1 MKSWNSSEHRE
12 KNMTEFE
19 ITGEYIELD
28 KLLKATQLCGTGGE
42 ARIMISEGLVTVDGE
57 VELRL
62 RRKVRPGMTVQ
73 YDGQAIAVR

>member
-1 MKSWNSSEHRE
+1 MA
-12 KNMTEFE
+12 EFT

-28 KLLKATQLCGTGGE
+28 KLLKATNLCGTGGE

-73 YDGQAIAVR
+73 YDGQTIAVR

>member
-1 MKSWNSSEHRE
+1 MA
-12 KNMTEFE
+12 EFQ

-28 KLLKATQLCGTGGE
+28 KLLKAAQLCGTGGE

-62 RRKVRPGMTVQ
+62 RRKVRPGMTVR
-73 YDGQAIAVR
+73 YDGNIRTVC

>member
-1 MKSWNSSEHRE
+1 MA
-12 KNMTEFE
+12 EFT

-42 ARIMISEGLVTVDGE
+42 ARIVISEGLVTVDGE
-57 VELRL
+57 TELRL

-73 YDGQAIAVR
+73 YDGQTLNVR

>member
-1 MKSWNSSEHRE
+1 MD
-12 KNMTEFE
+12 EFT

-28 KLLKATQLCGTGGE
+28 KLLKASRLCGTGGE

-62 RRKVRPGMTVQ
+62 RRKVRPGMTVK
-73 YDGQAIAVR
+73 YGETTIAVR

>member
-1 MKSWNSSEHRE
+1 MA
-12 KNMTEFE
+12 EFK

-42 ARIMISEGLVTVDGE
+42 ARIMISEGLVTVDDQ

-62 RRKVRPGMTVQ
+62 RRKIRPGMYVR
-73 YDGQAIAVR
+73 YDGHLLSVR